1 MALIHNIFHLRHVP
15 SLPVPLPHHSMK
27 ANISRDIAMPCMP
40 QQCAETVGILILSV
54 TWPLPTL
61 DQDLPSV
68 YHRRWAS
75 QTGLGSS
82 VRNPKLLLMPLHLS
96 DPLMLLSLS
105 HTSLGSGQ
113 MSLELNLFS
122 HSDQI
127 PPGHAGSASPGHLCL
142 TLWLFVKPGLKCN
155 PDWASTTH
163 LLACGTP
170 RQWPPVTPVQQVLER
185 GNKWRSGGK
194 WRRLGERMEKGGKI
208 GKVVKREEL
217 IASPV
222 SLLYADLSSFCL

>member
-40 QQCAETVGILILSV
+40 QQCAGTVGILILSV

-75 QTGLGSS
+75 QAGLGSS
-82 VRNPKLLLMPLHLS
+82 VRNPKLLLPMPLHLS

-105 HTSLGSGQ
+105 HMSLGSGQ

-127 PPGHAGSASPGHLCL
+127 PPGYAGSASPGQLCL

-163 LLACGTP
+163 LPACGTP
-170 RQWPPVTPVQQVLER
+170 HHWPPVTPVQQVLER
-185 GNKWRSGGK
+185 GNK
-194 WRRLGERMEKGGKI
+194 
-208 GKVVKREEL
+208 
-217 IASPV
+217 
-222 SLLYADLSSFCL
+222 